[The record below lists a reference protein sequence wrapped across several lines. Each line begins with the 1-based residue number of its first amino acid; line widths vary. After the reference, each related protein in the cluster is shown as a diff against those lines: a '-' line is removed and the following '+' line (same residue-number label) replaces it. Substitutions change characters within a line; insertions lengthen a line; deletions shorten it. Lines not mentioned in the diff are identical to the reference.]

1 MVVQNFPDN
10 ILYELDNLDVL
21 RGMNSATVDLIATDP
36 PFNTQ
41 RNRSGTAGFYVDNW
55 KWGDTGI
62 LPDQWAWNE
71 VHPVWLEQ
79 IKDDNPALHSVI
91 ETARLSHGD
100 GIAAFLCFLSVR
112 LMECHRVLKPT
123 GSIYLHCDHAAN
135 AYIRMAMD
143 AIFGAKNFQN
153 EIIWQRTITRKGNLT
168 RGLARDADIILRYS
182 KTNDFVWNKDAVT
195 LPYDLG
201 NLDEKTAGKYSRRD
215 QDGRLYQLV
224 SVEAPKQDP
233 ASRSHYE
240 LMGVTR
246 TWRWTK
252 ERMEE
257 AVASGRVVQSRPGAV
272 PRQVMYLDEQEGK
285 TLNNV
290 WVDIPAIN
298 SQAKERTG
306 SPDQKPLALYE
317 RIILA
322 SSKPGDLVLDPFAG
336 CATTIIAA
344 RKHGRRWVG
353 VDRRADARY
362 HVVCR
367 LAGIS
372 AKDAESTIKKRPD
385 LADWLDE
392 QLAKYDAHYSVN
404 APQRT
409 DAGENAAPQLGPVY
423 PTILQ
428 PWQRLNHDEMRGILR
443 QAQVGATSDLVVC
456 AGCGR
461 EMEAPFMEL
470 DHITPKNDYGENYIT
485 NRILLCGPC
494 NGRKKAHATLS
505 GLYRE
510 NKRVGWMRDEP
521 KAKAA
526 MAAAR
531 RVAAR
536 VRDAWASPD
545 VQALL
550 AAARGEQPSP

>member
-36 PFNTQ
+36 PFNTR

-79 IKDDNPALHSVI
+79 IKDDNPALASVI
-91 ETARLSHGD
+91 ESARAAHND

-135 AYIRMAMD
+135 GYIRMAMD
-143 AIFGAKNFQN
+143 AIFGHKNFQN
-153 EIIWQRTITRKGNLT
+153 EIVWYYGGGGASKTRFGRKHDTIFWYSKGAKWTFNLEDVRVPHKWVDGQLRADGSTRKDEGKIP
-168 RGLARDADIILRYS
+168 DDVIIL
-182 KTNDFVWNKDAVT
+182 NGIMPWA
-195 LPYDLG
+195 
-201 NLDEKTAGKYSRRD
+201 A
-215 QDGRLYQLV
+215 
-224 SVEAPKQDP
+224 
-233 ASRSHYE
+233 
-240 LMGVTR
+240 
-246 TWRWTK
+246 
-252 ERMEE
+252 
-257 AVASGRVVQSRPGAV
+257 
-272 PRQVMYLDEQEGK
+272 
-285 TLNNV
+285 
-290 WVDIPAIN
+290 
-298 SQAKERTG
+298 ERTG
-306 SPDQKPLALYE
+306 SPDQKPLSLYE
-317 RIILA
+317 RIITA
-322 SSKPGDLVLDPFAG
+322 SSNPGDLVLDPFAG
-336 CATTIIAA
+336 CATTIVAA
-344 RKHGRRWVG
+344 RNLGRRWEG
-353 VDRRADARY
+353 IDRRADARY

-367 LAGIS
+367 LAGIK
-372 AKDAESTIKKRPD
+372 AKDAEETIRQRPD
-385 LADWLDE
+385 LADWLND
-392 QLAKYDAHYSVN
+392 QLAKYDAHYSTD
-404 APQRT
+404 APERT
-409 DAGENAAPQLGPVY
+409 DTGETAAPQLGPVY
-423 PTILQ
+423 TTTLQ
-428 PWQRLNHDEMRGILR
+428 AWQRLNHNEMRGILR
-443 QAQVGATSDLVVC
+443 QAQAGGASGLVVC

-461 EMEAPFMEL
+461 EMELPFMVL
-470 DHITPKNDYGENYIT
+470 DHVTPKSGFGENYIT
-485 NRILLCGPC
+485 NRVLLCGPC
-494 NGRKKAHATLS
+494 NGRKKERATLP
-505 GLYRE
+505 GLYQE

-550 AAARGEQPSP
+550 AAARGEG

>member
-36 PFNTQ
+36 PFNTR

-79 IKDDNPALHSVI
+79 IKDDNPALHDVI
-91 ETARLSHGD
+91 QAARAAHDD

-143 AIFGAKNFQN
+143 AIFGAKNFRN
-153 EIIWQRTITRKGNLT
+153 EIVWCYTGPSNTKRWFPRKHDTIFYYAKS
-168 RGLARDADIILRYS
+168 DAAPFNYEDLRI
-182 KTNDFVWNKDAVT
+182 
-195 LPYDLG
+195 PYVK
-201 NLDEKTAGKYSRRD
+201 LDT
-215 QDGRLYQLV
+215 
-224 SVEAPKQDP
+224 
-233 ASRSHYE
+233 
-240 LMGVTR
+240 
-246 TWRWTK
+246 
-252 ERMEE
+252 
-257 AVASGRVVQSRPGAV
+257 
-272 PRQVMYLDEQEGK
+272 GK
-285 TLNNV
+285 TSGIFKQAATL
-290 WVDIPAIN
+290 DAKGKIPEDYWLEDRDGMTPVGRRAN
-298 SQAKERTG
+298 ERTG
-306 SPDQKPLALYE
+306 SPDQKPLALYK
-317 RIILA
+317 RIIEA

-344 RKHGRRWVG
+344 KELGRRWVG
-353 VDRRADARY
+353 VDRRTDARY

-367 LAGIS
+367 MAGIK
-372 AKDAESTIKKRPD
+372 AADAEQIRQRPD
-385 LADWLDE
+385 LAEWLDD

-470 DHITPKNDYGENYIT
+470 DHITPKNDFGENYIT

-550 AAARGEQPSP
+550 AAARGEQPSLNDRRHG

>member
-1 MVVQNFPDN
+1 MPTQNFPDN

-36 PFNTQ
+36 PFNTR

-79 IKDDNPALHSVI
+79 IKDDNPALHDVI
-91 ETARLSHGD
+91 QAARAAHDD

-112 LMECHRVLKPT
+112 LMECRRVLKPT

-135 AYIRMAMD
+135 GYIRMAMD
-143 AIFGAKNFQN
+143 AIFGAKNFRN
-153 EIIWQRTITRKGNLT
+153 EIVWCYRGGGVPRNAFARKHDTLFFYANGGANTFTKQRVPYSPASTDLVSG
-168 RGLARDADIILRYS
+168 RGGVSIDGRPRDLEQGAAMPDWWADINSL
-182 KTNDFVWNKDAVT
+182 
-195 LPYDLG
+195 
-201 NLDEKTAGKYSRRD
+201 
-215 QDGRLYQLV
+215 Q
-224 SVEAPKQDP
+224 
-233 ASRSHYE
+233 
-240 LMGVTR
+240 
-246 TWRWTK
+246 TW
-252 ERMEE
+252 
-257 AVASGRVVQSRPGAV
+257 SP
-272 PRQVMYLDEQEGK
+272 
-285 TLNNV
+285 
-290 WVDIPAIN
+290 
-298 SQAKERTG
+298 ERTG
-306 SPDQKPLALYE
+306 SPDQKPLELYK
-317 RIILA
+317 RIIEA

-336 CATTIIAA
+336 CATTIVAA
-344 RKHGRRWVG
+344 RELGRRWVG
-353 VDRRADARY
+353 IDRRQDARY

-367 LAGIS
+367 LAGIK
-372 AKDAESTIKKRPD
+372 AKDAEETIRQRPD
-385 LADWLDE
+385 LSNWLDD
-392 QLAKYDAHYSVN
+392 QLAKYDAHYSAN

-443 QAQVGATSDLVVC
+443 QAQVGATSDFVVC

-505 GLYRE
+505 GLHRE

-521 KAKAA
+521 KAKASLV
-526 MAAAR
+526 AAR
-531 RVAAR
+531 RTAAR

-550 AAARGEQPSP
+550 AAARGESPSP